1 MPWLSMQ
8 FFKAKKSQRS
18 AYGQMAVR
26 NRYADIK
33 ERLNTESPVVIDG
46 GASSGS
52 TIALLLKQYGS
63 PFIHAFEPNP
73 DAAHTLKRQYAAL
86 PNVTIHEQ
94 ALGAESKRLS
104 FNVLNRASSSSMLT
118 PSAVNHRYH
127 AGEMDVRRVVTV
139 DQVRLDEALPDLDID
154 LLKLDL
160 QGYELEALKGCEK
173 LLDRVKTITTE
184 VEFVPLYER
193 QALFADIDAYLRNH
207 GFRLLNLYE
216 LFTQPDGQLTAGD
229 AVYLN
234 ERFSPVGDAR

>member
-1 MPWLSMQ
+1 
-8 FFKAKKSQRS
+8 
-18 AYGQMAVR
+18 MAVR

-33 ERLNTESPVVIDG
+33 EWIKTERPTIVDG

-52 TIALLLKQYGS
+52 TIALLLKQYEA
-63 PFIHAFEPNP
+63 PTIHAFEPNP
-73 DAAHTLKRQYAAL
+73 DAAHALKRQYAAL
-86 PNVTIHEQ
+86 PNVKVYEQ

-104 FNVLNRASSSSMLT
+104 FNVLNRASSSSMLI

-127 AGEMDVRRVVTV
+127 AGEMEVRRVVQV
-139 DQVRLDEALPDLDID
+139 DQVRLDEVLPVFDID

-173 LLDRVKTITTE
+173 RLDRVKTITTE
-184 VEFVPLYER
+184 VEFVPLYEG
-193 QALFADIDAYLRNH
+193 QALFADIDAYLRGH

-216 LFTQPDGQLTAGD
+216 LFTHPDGQLTAGD

-234 ERFSPVGDAR
+234 ERVFSMGDAR